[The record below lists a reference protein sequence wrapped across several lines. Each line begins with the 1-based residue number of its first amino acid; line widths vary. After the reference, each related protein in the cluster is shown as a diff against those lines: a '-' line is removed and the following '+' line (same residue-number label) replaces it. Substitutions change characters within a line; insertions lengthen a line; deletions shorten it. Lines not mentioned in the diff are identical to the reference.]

1 MSWVRVPPGAV
12 LKYLLFW
19 VSLNCLIYSYFV
31 ATPPDPYIRKHFVLL
46 FTEKVCPERASLVD
60 DSQLPASEKT
70 MDVDADASV
79 SSKSP

>member
-1 MSWVRVPPGAV
+1 MGSSPTRGSSEIFVV
-12 LKYLLFW
+12 LGVVEF
-19 VSLNCLIYSYFV
+19 LIYSYFV
-31 ATPPDPYIRKHFVLL
+31 ATPPDSYIRKHFVLL

-79 SSKSP
+79 SSKSFI